1 MTSLSRLTTLASLC
15 LIMLAGCSSHREYT
29 PKPMTPEA
37 TSDALSYCDRQVHR
51 TLTMLAAD
59 GNIDYTMMPR
69 NILAGQ
75 DAWNLRKADPMEWC
89 GGFWSGVLWY
99 DYEAT
104 GDTTILH
111 QAQRFTEALS
121 FLAQRPAYDHD
132 LGFLVIPSFIN
143 GYRLTGDERYR
154 QVLLACADTLA
165 SLFNPLVGTILS
177 WPRHVRDYGG
187 HNTIIDNML
196 NLELLFWA
204 ARNGGDQH
212 LRQIAISHADTTMA
226 YQFRPDYTCAHV
238 AVYDT
243 LDGHHLYNCTHQGL
257 ADGSVWAR
265 GQSWAIYGYTMV
277 YRETHD
283 SKYLDFAQKVADEYL
298 KRLPSDMVPYWD
310 FDDPRIAQ
318 TPADSL
324 SAAPGP
330 DGMPNR
336 FCPRDASTAAVV
348 ASALLELSQFTSE
361 APDGNVEKADYYRA
375 CAEQMLVSLSSTR
388 YQAGIKCPA
397 LLLHSTGHHPAG
409 TEIDAAIIYADY
421 YYIEALCRLKALQT
435 KN

>member
-1 MTSLSRLTTLASLC
+1 MIRLLRLTTIASLC
-15 LIMLAGCSSHREYT
+15 LISLGGCSSHT
-29 PKPMTPEA
+29 DGTSIVMSPEA
-37 TSDALSYCDRQVHR
+37 TDDALSYCNRQVHR
-51 TLTMLAAD
+51 TLSMLASD
-59 GNIDYTMMPR
+59 GSINYNLMPR

-75 DAWNLRKADPMEWC
+75 DTWNLRQADPMEWC

-111 QAQRFTEALS
+111 QAQQFTEALS
-121 FLAQRPAYDHD
+121 FLAQQPAYDHD

-154 QVLLACADTLA
+154 HILLACADTL
-165 SLFNPLVGTILS
+165 STLYNPTVGTILS
-177 WPRHVRDYGG
+177 WPRHVRDFGG

-204 ARNGGDQH
+204 ARNGGDQR

-257 ADGSVWAR
+257 SDSSVWAR

-283 SKYLDFAQKVADEYL
+283 SKYLNFAQKVADEYL
-298 KRLPSDMVPYWD
+298 QRLPSDMVPYWD
-310 FDDPRIAQ
+310 FDDPRISR

-324 SAAPGP
+324 FAALGP
-330 DGMPNR
+330 DGTPSC

-348 ASALLELSQFTSE
+348 ASALLELSQYVGQI
-361 APDGNVEKADYYRA
+361 PGGNIEKATHYRV
-375 CAEQMLVSLSSTR
+375 CAEQMLASLSSAR
-388 YQAGIKCPA
+388 YQAGQSCPA

-421 YYIEALCRLKALQT
+421 YYIEALCRLKSLQ
-435 KN
+435 KKE